1 MVEVDSD
8 ALYCDFVETYHI
20 FDYEALPSGVAARLA
35 SGLRDDSRIKM
46 KLSGTN
52 ITLKESLLAGILD
65 ALNILVWQNTENG
78 QKNRNKPQSV
88 FKRLTEKPD
97 NEVVGYSTPEEF
109 EKAWKAAIEKD

>member
-46 KLSGTN
+46 KLAGVKIS
-52 ITLKESLLAGILD
+52 LEQSLLAAIADNLS
-65 ALNILVWQNTENG
+65 ILVWQNTDNG
-78 QKNRNKPQSV
+78 HKNRNKPQSML
-88 FKRLTEKPD
+88 KMLTEREDKK
-97 NEVVGYSTPEEF
+97 VVGYATPEEF
-109 EKAWKAAIEKD
+109 ERAWKAATEG